1 MHKKP
6 ICRELEQRIKKLQE
20 ELKKEKESKAV
31 LEESEEQYRLL
42 VTKAMQAILVAQD
55 GELVFVNPMA
65 AFLTGYSPQEL
76 YSRSF
81 AEFIHPDDR
90 DMVLRRHLQRLQG
103 LKTPQVYS
111 FRVRHRD
118 GRDIWVEIHA
128 VVINWKEKPASLN
141 FIYDIGE
148 RRKTEKALLESETKF
163 RTIFENANDAI
174 FLMNRDTFI
183 DCNRKT
189 LEMFG
194 CTREQIIGQP
204 PYKFSP
210 RVQPDGRL
218 SKEKA
223 LEMIEAAMRGEAQ
236 CFEWQHS
243 RIDGTLFD
251 AEVSLNALGAVG
263 EAFIQAI
270 VRDITDRKR
279 FEQEILSERER
290 FRTLADNA
298 PFGMVLSTEQG
309 EYIYINSKFTELTGY
324 DMNDVPNGREWFRK
338 AFPDKDYRRLVI
350 SKWVEDFK
358 DALPGEKKPRVFT
371 VICKDGKK
379 RIFSLI
385 SSLLVSGEFLTSF
398 EDLTEQK
405 RVEMQLRQAQKME
418 SIGTL
423 AGGIAHDFNNLLMG
437 IQGYASLILKDID
450 PSHHYYKWISRIE
463 EQLQSGSALTRQL
476 LGFARGGQYE
486 VRPANLNEILE
497 KTSAIFGRTRK
508 EITIHRLFEQGLW
521 TVEVDRGQL
530 EQVFMNL
537 YLNAWHAM
545 PGGGELSL
553 KTENT
558 RVTGEHASKHGIAP
572 GRYAQVTVA
581 DSGLGMDAQTKERIF
596 EPFFTT
602 REMGRGVGLGL
613 AMVYGIIR
621 GHGGKIEVF
630 SEPGQGTVFSI
641 LIPASEKKVAVENRE
656 TRGAEEGNETILI
669 VDDESVVLDVSRSM
683 AESLGYKVYAFLD
696 VRDALAFYKDRKEEI
711 DLVILD
717 MIMPAM
723 SGEEAFKCLRKINP
737 ELRVLLSS
745 GYSINGKAR
754 EILKRGC
761 NGFIQKPFKL
771 KQFARS
777 IREVLQ

>member
-1 MHKKP
+1 MPKKP
-6 ICRELEQRIKKLQE
+6 TCQELEERIRNLRE
-20 ELKKEKESKAV
+20 ELKREKESRAA
-31 LEESEEQYRLL
+31 LEESEGQYRLL
-42 VTKAMQAILVAQD
+42 VTKAMHAILVAQD
-55 GELVFVNPMA
+55 GNLVFVNPMA
-65 AFLTGYSPQEL
+65 AFLTGYSPREL
-76 YSRSF
+76 QSKPF
-81 AEFIHPDDR
+81 VEFVHPDDR
-90 DMVLRRHLQRLQG
+90 QLVLGRHLQRMEG
-103 LKTPQVYS
+103 KEAPQVYA
-111 FRVRHRD
+111 FRILHKK
-118 GRDIWVEIHA
+118 GWYIWAELHA
-128 VVINWKEKPASLN
+128 VLIDWEGKPASLN
-141 FIYDIGE
+141 FVHDIGE
-148 RRKTEKALLESETKF
+148 RRKTQKALLESETKF

-189 LEMFG
+189 LEMFA

-210 RVQPDGRL
+210 STQPDGRL

-223 LEMIEAAMRGEAQ
+223 REMIEAAMRGEAQ

-243 RIDGTLFD
+243 RFDGTLFD
-251 AEVSLNALGAVG
+251 VEVSLNALGAVG
-263 EAFIQAI
+263 EDFIQAI

-324 DMNDVPNGREWFRK
+324 DMTDVPNGREWFRK

-371 VICKDGKK
+371 MICKDGKK

-385 SSLLVSGEFLTSF
+385 SSLLVSGEFLTTF

-405 RVEMQLRQAQKME
+405 RVERQLRQAQKME

-463 EQLQSGSALTRQL
+463 EQVQSGSALTRQL

-486 VRPANLNEILE
+486 VKPVDISDILG
-497 KTSAIFGRTRK
+497 KTAAIFGRTRK
-508 EITIHRLFEQGLW
+508 EITINQQYEADLW
-521 TVEVDRGQL
+521 TVEVDRGQM
-530 EQVFMNL
+530 EQVLMNL

-545 PGGGELSL
+545 PDGGELFL
-553 KTENT
+553 KTENAW
-558 RVTGEHASKHGIAP
+558 VSDEQASKYGITS
-572 GRYAQVTVA
+572 GRYVKVTVA
-581 DSGLGMDAQTKERIF
+581 DSGVGMDARTKERIF
-596 EPFFTT
+596 DPFFTT
-602 REMGRGVGLGL
+602 REMGRGAGLGL

-621 GHGGKIEVF
+621 GHKGGIEVF
-630 SEPGQGTVFSI
+630 SEPGQGAVFLI
-641 LIPASEKKVAVENRE
+641 LIPASEKKVAAENRE
-656 TRGAEEGNETILI
+656 TRAAEEGNETILI

-696 VRDALAFYKDRKEEI
+696 VRDALAFYENQKEEI

-717 MIMPAM
+717 MIMPGM
-723 SGEEAFKCLRKINP
+723 SGEEAFNRLRKVNP
-737 ELRVLLSS
+737 EVKVLLSS

-754 EILKRGC
+754 EILKCGC

-771 KQFARS
+771 KQFAQS